1 MDSSSDTIRDLNDR
15 FRTGDETIPGL
26 VFVTVGVQQLV
37 DRSPGFDSP
46 LLVDAVASFDSF
58 TRDND
63 PYNEHDFGSFKF
75 GGERLFW
82 KIDYYAPD
90 LQLGS
95 ENPADIGKTIRV
107 LTIML
112 ASEY

>member
-1 MDSSSDTIRDLNDR
+1 MDSSPHKICDLNDR
-15 FRTGDETIPGL
+15 FRTGDQGIPGL
-26 VFVTVGVQQLV
+26 VFVTVGVQELV
-37 DRSPGFDSP
+37 DRTPDFDAP
-46 LLVDAVASFDSF
+46 LLFEAVASFDSF
-58 TRDND
+58 TSDND
-63 PYNEHDFGSFKF
+63 PHHEHDFGSFEF

-95 ENPADIGKTIRV
+95 EDPADIGKTIRV